1 MSTMKMFASLMLV
14 APIVFIVSVALHN
27 WVSGWLGLEEP
38 VFFLIAVLG
47 APALFVIGLVGS
59 LVELVRHWPSGG
71 AVRG

>member
-1 MSTMKMFASLMLV
+1 MKWFVILMAV
-14 APIVFIVSVALHN
+14 APIVFVVSVALHN
-27 WVSGWLGLEEP
+27 GLSAWLGMEEP